1 MNITKSRLITM
12 IKNCT
17 GFYSVEFTKRTT
29 GEVTRMTC
37 RNGVKK
43 HLKGGDRPYNPDT
56 VGLIST
62 YSIDRKGYR
71 SIPVEGII
79 SAKINGK
86 VFKVS

>member
-1 MNITKSRLITM
+1 MNVTKSRLITM

-43 HLKGGDRPYNPDT
+43 HLKGGDRPYNPDA

-79 SAKINGK
+79 GAKIDG
-86 VFKVS
+86 VFYKST